1 MIQYSIGEL
10 IDRLI
15 ITNLKIYHLEEN
27 IKDLNTKHDISA
39 DQILPLC
46 EQVVSLNKLRNE
58 LISSISEFFENK

>member
-27 IKDLNTKHDISA
+27 IKELNAKHDISV

-58 LISSISEFFENK
+58 LISSINEFFENK